1 MARRNRKFLSP
12 AVALGVAGAM
22 IFMASPANADEPV
35 GRQRVSGFM
44 TCPAGQQVGIVSN
57 GIGTV
62 TRAWTTGGGPNAEY
76 ERSTSFYTL
85 YATATSFT
93 YQQAV
98 TWYIEASP
106 PGGADG
112 LYGLADDT
120 NYAFCT

>member
-1 MARRNRKFLSP
+1 MARRNRKFLSL
-12 AVALGVAGAM
+12 AVALGAAGTM
-22 IFMASPANADEPV
+22 TFTASPANADEPV

-44 TCPAGQQVGIVSN
+44 TCPAGQQVGIVSKA
-57 GIGTV
+57 IGTV

-76 ERSTSFYTL
+76 ERSTSSSTL
-85 YATATSFT
+85 YVTATSFT
-93 YQQAV
+93 HQQAV